1 MKIICYHN
9 GADHQIERL
18 AKFAAGLKYHGLD
31 CSMVRTWAIEDCDL
45 AVIWGHRQQNIING
59 QRSKGRHYLVMERGY
74 IGDRFQWTSMG
85 FDGLNGR
92 AKFPEID
99 DGLARWNKH
108 FDDFVKPWRETKG
121 KTAVIMGQVHGDESI
136 RGIDFDGWI
145 QTIAGSLRAAGS
157 DVWFRPHPARPGDR
171 PPGLNVMAGALQ
183 AALDAAALVVT
194 YNSNSGVNARRP
206 ERLDAK
212 NGLHSMAPRRNRKRR
227 GLGCAQD
234 GDQWLS
240 CRNRSFRF
248 PATRRSRANHS
259 YRSGSTDP
267 LRPPASVRRPLRKR
281 STLCPSANGRKSPCC
296 LLLTSTSALL

>member
-145 QTIAGSLRAAGS
+145 QNIAGSLRAAGS

-183 AALDAAALVVT
+183 EALDAAALVVT
-194 YNSNSGVNARRP
+194 YNSNSGV
-206 ERLDAK
+206 DAVLA
-212 NGLHSMAPRRNRKRR
+212 GVLTYAADPGSMVWEMSQGSLALASMHVGRSDWTRKM
-227 GLGCAQD
+227 AYT
-234 GDQWLS
+234 QWL
-240 CRNRSFRF
+240 
-248 PATRRSRANHS
+248 PEEIE
-259 YRSGSTDP
+259 SGAAWDA
-267 LRPPASVRRPLRKR
+267 LRTVI
-281 STLCPSANGRKSPCC
+281 NG
-296 LLLTSTSALL
+296 